1 MKVLK
6 RIRFI
11 IEGKTESL
19 LGRLEDPEE
28 QLSLFVKELNEQ
40 LASLQKAVACAIADE
55 KRLKAQ
61 TEDLLAR
68 ADEWENRAVLAL
80 EDGNELLAK
89 EALLKKEEC
98 DAQAVAAQKGWKAQ
112 KEATEQLKT
121 SLQAMKQTV
130 AEAKRKYTLLLARY
144 KAAETKKKIHDT
156 LSACCAE
163 SPMVLMERL
172 TDKIHKVEAEAE
184 AALDLSGEPG
194 DTELEV
200 RFAEM
205 ERKKKGDQALD
216 LLKAKLAQQVAAAP
230 SSEVG
235 DDTPPT

>member
-6 RIRFI
+6 RIRCI

-19 LGRLEDPEE
+19 LDRLEDPEE
-28 QLSLFVKELNEQ
+28 QLSVFVNELNEQ
-40 LASLQKAVACAIADE
+40 LAKLQKAVACAIADE

-61 TEDLLAR
+61 IEDLMAR
-68 ADEWENRAVLAL
+68 ADGWENRAVLAL
-80 EDGNELLAK
+80 EDGNESLAK

-98 DAQAVAAQKGWKAQ
+98 SVQAAASQKGWKAQ

-121 SLQAMKQTV
+121 SLQATKQKV
-130 AEAKRKYTLLLARY
+130 AEAKRKYTLLLAQY
-144 KAAETKKKIHDT
+144 KSAETKKKVNET
-156 LSACCAE
+156 LSARCDD

-172 TDKIHKVEAEAE
+172 TDKIRKIEAEAE
-184 AALDLSGEPG
+184 AALDLSGEPS
-194 DTELEV
+194 DSELEA

-216 LLKAKLAQQVAAAP
+216 LLKAKLAQKASAP
-230 SSEVG
+230 SAGALHEEKPL
-235 DDTPPT
+235 T